1 MSSAPRFTGQDVQIS
16 VVVGQESLL
25 NVIAI
30 ASFEWTY
37 KIATKEQGYLGETA
51 DRVDEIYKNIN
62 GTLEFHAAD
71 ADVFTLIDVIID
83 RARRRRPPRPRIT
96 TKGQITFPATGAK
109 ALVIFHDQSFG
120 DIPVRVQNREE
131 YGAFSLPF
139 ACQFAGHILL

>member
-1 MSSAPRFTGQDVQIS
+1 MSAPRFTGQDVQIS
-16 VVVGQESLL
+16 VTVGQQTLL

-37 KIATKEQGYLGETA
+37 KIATKEQGYLGETF

-62 GTLEFHAAD
+62 GTMEFNASSP
-71 ADVFTLIDVIID
+71 DVFTLIDVIVE
-83 RARRRRPPRPRIT
+83 RTRRRRPPRPRIT
-96 TKGQITFPATGAK
+96 TKGQITFPADGAK

-120 DIPVRVQNREE
+120 DIPVRVSSRED

-139 ACQFAGHILL
+139 ACETAGHILI